1 MWLVGRES
9 CHTDHIVTT
18 AHVLRGNR
26 PAAGLGGQAGAAR
39 APSDRGSRRQQAH
52 HPVVPRPRRPTAVR
66 VVGQDPQRAVR
77 PDDDVAQPAQLTHQD
92 GARLAE
98 PRTGE
103 RHHPESLATQRHQVH
118 STVRDRDAARRGGVG
133 APDDQRV
140 GHPGDAGAALDTR
153 PPVVGTRGDHVE
165 LVPGVLAELAREH
178 PAGGVPA
185 QPLHVAVPHAPHRA
199 ALGRVPWRRRTVG
212 REPQD
217 LAARGRR
224 CDRPLPG
231 PVVPGGDVQHPVR
244 TERDPATV
252 VVARGRDPRED
263 RLQVPERSGH
273 RVELGAHHLVALR
286 GSPVQVHQ
294 VVLRDV
300 RRDSDAELD
309 AMAGTLGDLQPVFA
323 GIAAASYHNGGRI
336 AFGPDGMLY
345 VATGDAGATGRSQ
358 DPSSPGGKILRL
370 TPDGAPAPG
379 NPTEGSPVWSMG
391 HRNVQGL
398 GWDASGRMFASEFGQ
413 NTWDELN
420 VITPGANYGWPGVEG
435 SAGVAGMTDPLVVW
449 GTDSASPS
457 GVAVTDR
464 AVYLVALRGERLWVV
479 PFAGAGLGQAS
490 AVLVGELGRLRDVV
504 VGPDGALWVLTNN
517 TDGRGSPRAG
527 DDRVVRLLPP

>member
-1 MWLVGRES
+1 VRVAVVGRPDAHGRRRVNTVRVNPRRS
-9 CHTDHIVTT
+9 RTAALVVLAAAALVVPAGCTSGGSAPSPAPTLAQPTT
-18 AHVLRGNR
+18 EPTPTPSPSPSPSAPPAFPDPFAL
-26 PAAGLGGQAGAAR
+26 PAATATPADVLTGLTTPWSIAFLPGGAALITLRDPGQVLLLGAAGAAPLTGPG
-39 APSDRGSRRQQAH
+39 ADALAATTFHNGEGGLLG
-52 HPVVPRPRRPTAVR
+52 VAVS
-66 VVGQDPQRAVR
+66 P
-77 PDDDVAQPAQLTHQD
+77 DVAQD
-92 GARLAE
+92 
-98 PRTGE
+98 
-103 RHHPESLATQRHQVH
+103 
-118 STVRDRDAARRGGVG
+118 
-133 APDDQRV
+133 
-140 GHPGDAGAALDTR
+140 
-153 PPVVGTRGDHVE
+153 
-165 LVPGVLAELAREH
+165 
-178 PAGGVPA
+178 
-185 QPLHVAVPHAPHRA
+185 
-199 ALGRVPWRRRTVG
+199 
-212 REPQD
+212 
-217 LAARGRR
+217 
-224 CDRPLPG
+224 
-231 PVVPGGDVQHPVR
+231 
-244 TERDPATV
+244 
-252 VVARGRDPRED
+252 
-263 RLQVPERSGH
+263 
-273 RVELGAHHLVALR
+273 HLVYLYRTTAQ
-286 GSPVQVHQ
+286 GNE
-294 VVLRDV
+294 VVR
-300 RRDSDAELD
+300 AELD

-457 GVAVTDR
+457 GIAVTDR
-464 AVYLVALRGERLWVV
+464 AVYLAALRGERLWVV